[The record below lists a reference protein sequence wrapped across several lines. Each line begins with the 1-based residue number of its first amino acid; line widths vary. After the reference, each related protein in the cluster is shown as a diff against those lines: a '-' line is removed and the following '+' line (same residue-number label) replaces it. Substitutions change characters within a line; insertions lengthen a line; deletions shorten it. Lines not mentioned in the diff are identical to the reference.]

1 MFNLISAFSFSDFW
15 VKAWD
20 ALTSKTALIVYAAI
34 ILVLILALVVRV
46 ALNEQKRVA
55 EIKANDERRQEVH
68 ENEQLEAVKSEL
80 DKKMNKISSDVA
92 AVKNS
97 IASPS
102 APVFRV
108 RNSVVTARQRS
119 CGRRPRGRGREHWR
133 VAVLYAYGNRQR
145 VCKIRPPRLRR

>member
-55 EIKANDERRQEVH
+55 EIKANDERRQEFTKTNSSKPSNRNSTK
-68 ENEQLEAVKSEL
+68 NEQNQL
-80 DKKMNKISSDVA
+80 
-92 AVKNS
+92 
-97 IASPS
+97 
-102 APVFRV
+102 
-108 RNSVVTARQRS
+108 
-119 CGRRPRGRGREHWR
+119 GRRRG
-133 VAVLYAYGNRQR
+133 
-145 VCKIRPPRLRR
+145 

>member
-80 DKKMNKISSDVA
+80 DKK
-92 AVKNS
+92 
-97 IASPS
+97 
-102 APVFRV
+102 
-108 RNSVVTARQRS
+108 
-119 CGRRPRGRGREHWR
+119 
-133 VAVLYAYGNRQR
+133 
-145 VCKIRPPRLRR
+145 